1 MKNFE
6 ELNDLFDDD
15 VLNDDLSLICR
26 SQEASL
32 CGLYN
37 RDKIVNFLKYF
48 HRGNGYLEIRAINK
62 IIGKAQSFYYESAEL
77 VDIEQLKLLNEDSFD
92 IYFGVCPRKEK
103 RGKKESVLEIPAI
116 WVDVDGKDHGGKDI
130 ALTKIRET
138 IQTKNLQPSIVV
150 DSGNGFHLYFLLKE
164 SIEVDIKQIPYLE
177 GHVKGVAK
185 IFGGDSTHDI
195 NRILRLPYFNNVKD
209 PKNPKICKVMEV

>member
-1 MKNFE
+1 MKDF
-6 ELNDLFDDD
+6 NDLFDDD
-15 VLNDDLSLICR
+15 VINDGLSLICR

-32 CGLYN
+32 SDLYN
-37 RDKIVNFLKYF
+37 RDKIVDFLKYF
-48 HRGNGYLEIRAINK
+48 HRGNGYLEIRAIDNNK
-62 IIGKAQSFYYESAEL
+62 EEAKSFYYRSPED
-77 VDIEQLKLLNEDSFD
+77 VDIEQLRLLNEYGFN
-92 IYFGVCPRKEK
+92 IYFGPGPRKEK

-130 ALTKIRET
+130 ALKKIRET